1 MNDKEAKDMHLRDA
15 NKALKALQSD
25 KTVDPIQKQFRSECL
40 NEFITMIE
48 TGKTDHINL
57 HVDESDKHEHFK

>member
-25 KTVDPIQKQFRSECL
+25 KTVGSNQKQFRSECL
-40 NEFITMIE
+40 NEFIIMIE
-48 TGKTDHINL
+48 TGKTDHVNL
-57 HVDESDKHEHFK
+57 HVDESDKHEYFK